1 MTAGPWSSGW
11 KGFRPS
17 WVPWYKDWVLISVI
31 WIVFTTDQLT
41 KHLVR
46 SNLGLGE
53 SIPSGGAF
61 RIINAFNTG
70 SAFGLFQDQTFPLI
84 LASIAGISILI
95 IVYRKH
101 SLPGPLLRLSLG
113 LQLGGAFGN
122 LVDRLRLEHVT
133 DFIRLGFWPVFNV
146 ADASIVVGI
155 VILAW
160 LLIKS
165 KRDMF
170 SRTDGVR
177 YQRHGTTKGGI
188 ASPNPF
194 LCPLCDSYMI
204 TIPKGWRC
212 LVCGAREW
220 IDSTEKVFVDCNQSS
235 YP

>member
-1 MTAGPWSSGW
+1 MNQWSSGGKW
-11 KGFRPS
+11 LRPR
-17 WVPWYKDWVLISVI
+17 WVPWYKDWILISVI

-46 SNLGLGE
+46 SNLDLGE
-53 SIPSGGAF
+53 SIPSDGAF

-70 SAFGLFQDQTFPLI
+70 SAFGLFRDQTFPLI
-84 LASIAGISILI
+84 LASMAGISILI
-95 IVYRKH
+95 ILYRKH

-133 DFIRLGFWPVFNV
+133 DFIKLGFWPVFNV

-165 KRDMF
+165 KRYTF
-170 SRTDGVR
+170 SQTDGVR
-177 YQRHGTTKGGI
+177 YRRHGTVEGGI
-188 ASPNPF
+188 TSPNPSI
-194 LCPLCDSYMI
+194 CPLCDSYMI

-212 LVCGAREW
+212 AVCGAREW
-220 IDSTEKVFVDCNQSS
+220 IESTEKVSLDCNQSG